1 MTWTARFRFRVLG
14 LLHVLARMSPSPQ
27 RISLCFYLQLHLTT
41 RGSVHVRLHVPA
53 WTSKLCPDPLALL
66 RLQDVFLADAICS
79 WEVSPVEEA
88 HTALGGNSRTPGRT
102 VWETEGGLWCVI
114 PLALLTPPPWRGN
127 SREGPDGSFVA
138 TPLLID
144 PTLPNGNGQVAKE
157 IPWGEDDVSN
167 ASTGRGQSSHSS
179 HPRPLVSHMLIP
191 GLRGKGGTWKMREER
206 IAF

>member
-27 RISLCFYLQLHLTT
+27 RISLSFYLQLHLTT

-53 WTSKLCPDPLALL
+53 LPWSLGLAGAAGCVSCWCNLL
-66 RLQDVFLADAICS
+66 LGGHPA
-79 WEVSPVEEA
+79 EEA

-179 HPRPLVSHMLIP
+179 HPRPLVSHMLIL
-191 GLRGKGGTWKMREER
+191 GLRGKGGTWKVREER